1 MPVIDYQICL
11 AQATEGAETWT
22 SISALGGSQTRKDTV
37 SCGMDVVTFKVN
49 SATALTDASAF
60 SYHAKVRI
68 RRVVDGVPH
77 YWFVGRVATIPR
89 HGSGTAESYTMRIE
103 GPWSWFENCKFRQ
116 AWSAAGGGIIKPRVI
131 LFCDADGN
139 RMTTG
144 AQIIQ
149 AAEMARLGGCPIAP
163 VTSATVADG
172 FTPPF
177 DEQVN
182 IEVADVICKALA
194 NHPHAVCWFDYSQRD
209 AVFHV
214 ATRQSLP
221 AVSRSIAGRRD
232 IEISQRTD
240 MVAPAIA
247 ICYEQTGSV
256 DGEPVV
262 TTTLDHAPVIVGESA
277 EAREARLSQVDVVWA
292 CFNLPGASVTTASQL
307 LEVEAFPALLTGL
320 SWWKARLPWLSEYD
334 DADISISNARR
345 LNDSSLTNLLVS
357 GSKQPWMSTVSIEKE
372 RVRADV
378 SYVKRAVIGGTSVV
392 VDQGVKSVTLEVLV
406 TGASTGTQLYRQP
419 LSIDAGEPV
428 PTGIAAQLY
437 AEWSQLHFQGSIAF
451 PGDDL
456 SGDLT
461 PGHALNLTGGLTE
474 WASMAAMIIRCSE
487 DADTGETTVE
497 FGVPGWVDVD
507 SRVAFARATRTR
519 NPADSRVWRTGL
531 TANGI
536 TGSISPVVQRDGNVD
551 AAYVRQLFS
560 ATGSVRHQILLDA
573 NAVSKSIDPTTAAV
587 IAPREMLMPF
597 IDTGDGNKIKVQPVQ
612 VMASALYGDP
622 VALEGADLATETP
635 AAIAAAGAVGTAVR
649 AAREDHVHAGVQ
661 LATATP
667 ADVGASGAVGTSTKA
682 AKEDH
687 IHAGVQLSSATPA
700 ALDGSPAAGAS
711 ANAARADHK
720 HALSISMPDPGP
732 GTGAPEPDGGSDL
745 LPAPSGF
752 LGTSG
757 FYARRD
763 HAHPVN
769 VNDSVLPADTADTAS
784 AGTSLRYARADH
796 VHKGAGASL
805 ETATP
810 LADGTAAVGTST
822 KAAHGDHVHP
832 ANVDATNPLAPAAS
846 AAPGTSTKYARV
858 DHVHPARAAQGTLA
872 TMANSGT
879 AAAQTGF
886 SWVVGNAGSSPVKR
900 WFHRYYYRGTAGSE
914 AIIGVQ
920 HYEINDAVTGALVEV
935 GPESEYVMHTPELGV

>member
-11 AQATEGAETWT
+11 AQSTEGAETWT
-22 SISALGGSQTRKDTV
+22 SISALGGSSTRKDTV

-60 SYHAKVRI
+60 AYHAKVRI
-68 RRVVDGVPH
+68 RRVVDGVPG

-89 HGSGTAESYTMRIE
+89 HGSGSAESYTMKIE
-103 GPWSWFENCKFRQ
+103 GPWSWFEHTKFRQ

-131 LFCDADGN
+131 LYCDADGN

-149 AAEMARLGGCPIAP
+149 AAEMARAGGCPIAP

-194 NHPHAVCWFDYSQRD
+194 NHPHAVCWFDYSSRD

-240 MVAPAIA
+240 MLAPAMA
-247 ICYEQTGSV
+247 ICYEQSGSV

-262 TTTLDHAPVIVGESA
+262 TTTLDYAPVISGESDA
-277 EAREARLSQVDVVWA
+277 ARDARLSQVDVVWA
-292 CFNLPGASVTTASQL
+292 CFSLQGANVTTASQL
-307 LEVEAFPALLTGL
+307 LEVAAFPSPLTGL
-320 SWWKARLPWLSEYD
+320 AWWKERLPWLSEYA
-334 DADISISNARR
+334 DADISIANARR
-345 LNDSSLTNLLVS
+345 LGDSSLANLLVS
-357 GSKQPWMSTVSIEKE
+357 GGKQPWMTSVSVEKE
-372 RVRADV
+372 RVRADI
-378 SYVKRAVIGGTSVV
+378 SYIKREGDGTVVKQGT
-392 VDQGVKSVTLEVLV
+392 QSVTLEVWV
-406 TGASTGTQLYRQP
+406 TGASTGQQLYRQP

-428 PTGIAAQLY
+428 PTGIAAELY

-456 SGDLT
+456 TGELT

-474 WASMAAMIIRCSE
+474 WASMAAMIIRSSE
-487 DADTGETTVE
+487 DADTGETSVE
-497 FGVPGWVDVD
+497 FGVPDWVDVD

-519 NPADSRVWRTGL
+519 NTADSRVWRTGL
-531 TANGI
+531 TANGV
-536 TGSISPVVQRDGNVD
+536 TGSIAPALQRDGGVD

-560 ATGSVRHQILLDA
+560 ATGAVRHQIVIDA
-573 NAVSKSIDPTTAAV
+573 NAVAKSLETTTASV
-587 IAPREMLMPF
+587 IAPREMLLPF
-597 IDTGDGNKIKVQPVQ
+597 IDTADGNKVKVQPVQ
-612 VMASALYGDP
+612 VMASALYGTP

-635 AAIAAAGAVGTAVR
+635 AAVAATAAVGTAVR
-649 AAREDHVHAGVQ
+649 AAREDHVHAGVV

-667 ADVGASGAVGTSTKA
+667 SAVGASGAVGESTKA

-687 IHAGVQLSSATPA
+687 VHAGVQLATETPA
-700 ALDGSPAAGAS
+700 ALNGTAALGIS
-711 ANAARADHK
+711 AKAAREDHK
-720 HALSISMPDPGP
+720 HAVDITLPGP
-732 GTGAPEPDGGSDL
+732 GPDTGAPVRDGGDPL
-745 LPAPSGF
+745 GPAPDGF
-752 LGTSG
+752 LGTST

-763 HAHPVN
+763 HIHPVN
-769 VNDSVLPADTADTAS
+769 VDDSVDPADTADTA
-784 AGTSLRYARADH
+784 APGTSDRYARADH
-796 VHKGAGASL
+796 VHKGGGAAL
-805 ETATP
+805 DTVAP
-810 LADGTAAVGTST
+810 LADGTAAVGTGT

-832 ANVDATNPLAPAAS
+832 ANVGTATPAAPATA
-846 AAPGTSTKYARV
+846 AAPGTAIVYARA
-858 DHVHPARAAQGTLA
+858 DHVHPARAAQTGALI
-872 TMANSGT
+872 TMANSGL

-886 SWVVGNAGSSPVKR
+886 SWLVGNAGKAPVKR
-900 WFHRYYYRGTAGSE
+900 YFHRYYYRSTVGAE
-914 AIIGVQ
+914 AIVGVQ
-920 HYEINDAVTGALVEV
+920 HYEINDSVTGALVEV
-935 GPESEYVMHTPELGV
+935 GPESEYVMHVPEVGV

>member
-1 MPVIDYQICL
+1 MSVIDYQICL

-49 SATALTDASAF
+49 SATALTDASVFA
-60 SYHAKVRI
+60 YHAPVRI
-68 RRVVDGVPH
+68 RRVVDGTPS

-89 HGSGTAESYTMRIE
+89 HGTGTAESYTMRIE
-103 GPWSWFENCKFRQ
+103 GPWSWFEHCKFRQ
-116 AWSAAGGGIIKPRVI
+116 AWSAAGGGLIKPRVI
-131 LFCDADGN
+131 LFCDANGN

-149 AAEMARLGGCPIAP
+149 AAEMARLSGCPIAP
-163 VTSATVADG
+163 VTSATVAEG

-194 NHPHAVCWFDYSQRD
+194 NHPHAVCWFDYSSRD

-221 AVSRSIAGRRD
+221 TVSKSISGRRD
-232 IEISQRTD
+232 IDISQRTD
-240 MVAPAIA
+240 MLAPAIA

-262 TTTLDHAPVIVGESA
+262 TTTLDHAPVIAGESD
-277 EAREARLSQVDVVWA
+277 EDREARLSQVDVVWA
-292 CFNLPGASVTTASQL
+292 CFSLQGANVTTASQI
-307 LEVEAFPALLTGL
+307 LEVEAFPALLNGL
-320 SWWKARLPWLSEYD
+320 TWWKARLPWLSEYA
-334 DADISISNARR
+334 DADISITNARR
-345 LNDSSLTNLLVS
+345 LNDSSLSNLLVS
-357 GSKQPWMSTVSIEKE
+357 GEKQPWMSSVNIERE
-372 RVRADV
+372 RVRADIAYAKRDGEGV
-378 SYVKRAVIGGTSVV
+378 IVK
-392 VDQGVKSVTLEVLV
+392 QGVQSVTLELWV

-419 LSIDAGEPV
+419 LSIDEGEPV

-437 AEWSQLHFQGSIAF
+437 AEWSQLHFQGTIAF

-474 WASMAAMIIRCSE
+474 WATMKAMIIRCSE

-531 TANGI
+531 TANGV
-536 TGSISPVVQRDGNVD
+536 TGSVSPVMQRDGNVD
-551 AAYVRQLFS
+551 AAYVRQLFN

-573 NAVSKSIDPTTAAV
+573 NAISKSFESTTASV

-612 VMASALYGDP
+612 VLASPLYGTAVD
-622 VALEGADLATETP
+622 LEGADLATETP
-635 AAIAAAGAVGTAVR
+635 AAVAATGAVGTALK

-661 LATATP
+661 LADATP
-667 ADVGASGAVGTSTKA
+667 SAVGASGAVGTSAKA

-687 IHAGVQLSSATPA
+687 IHAGVQLATVIPPAISGSA
-700 ALDGSPAAGAS
+700 ALGVSAKAAKE
-711 ANAARADHK
+711 DHT
-720 HALSISMPDPGP
+720 HGFSIAIPGP
-732 GTGAPEPDGGSDL
+732 GPDTGAPTQDGGTDVA
-745 LPAPSGF
+745 PAPSGF
-752 LGTSG
+752 LGTSA
-757 FYARRD
+757 FFAKRD
-763 HAHPVN
+763 HIHPVN
-769 VNDSVLPADTADTAS
+769 ASATAPLADYLNGYVGSSNRYARSDHRHPNCVYDAILPADVGAAAAS
-784 AGTSLRYARADH
+784 GTSFYYSRADH
-796 VHKGAGASL
+796 VHKG
-805 ETATP
+805 
-810 LADGTAAVGTST
+810 V
-822 KAAHGDHVHP
+822 
-832 ANVDATNPLAPAAS
+832 N
-846 AAPGTSTKYARV
+846 AAPSNPGTVSDLGVA
-858 DHVHPARAAQGTLA
+858 
-872 TMANSGT
+872 SE
-879 AAAQTGF
+879 
-886 SWVVGNAGSSPVKR
+886 GSSDDALTTT
-900 WFHRYYYRGTAGSE
+900 WTAGTAGVNVWLVTRFRLNNSVSNSTLYMYLRPAKLTADGRIYSVGAE
-914 AIIGVQ
+914 TRV
-920 HYEINDAVTGALVEV
+920 EISGTTT
-935 GPESEYVMHTPELGV
+935 ST